1 MIYADNAA
9 STRVSDAAMAAM
21 TPFFTRY
28 YGNPSA
34 THSLGKKS
42 SEALLEARE
51 TISSLLGCLPGEIT
65 FASGGS
71 ESDNQALIS
80 AAYLGAQHNKR
91 HIVS

>member
-34 THSLGKKS
+34 THSLGKN
-42 SEALLEARE
+42 
-51 TISSLLGCLPGEIT
+51 LPRL
-65 FASGGS
+65 FWR
-71 ESDNQALIS
+71 LV
-80 AAYLGAQHNKR
+80 KP
-91 HIVS
+91 